1 MHWLAEILPRLYSM
15 ISHGNYNI
23 MEDKISI
30 PQIGLGPG
38 SITRGKD
45 CRPFPKNYFIG
56 RTLNRVTNKIYFE
69 RASRKYERSLE
80 NAFKLGFRLID
91 FSSAYGSGK
100 PLGKAIRNSG
110 IPREDF
116 FITTR
121 VSNRAQREHIVREE
135 FINCIK
141 GLGLDYVDLLQFHW
155 PVTGLYLDT
164 WREMEKLKDEGLVKH
179 LGVANCHQHHLEE
192 IFKICKYRP
201 EVGQFEI
208 HPLFTQKPLI
218 QYYKE
223 QGIVVEAYT
232 PVARFDDR
240 LVRLPL
246 LKMIGEKYNKNIIQ
260 VILRWHI
267 QNGVIPVVRTL
278 SYNHQKEN
286 LDIFDFELTQEE
298 MTAIDGININSRLR
312 YDPDNCDFSIL

>member
-1 MHWLAEILPRLYSM
+1 MKDQFL
-15 ISHGNYNI
+15 
-23 MEDKISI
+23 I

-38 SITRGKD
+38 SVMHGKEW
-45 CRPFPKNYFIG
+45 CPFSKKNMVG
-56 RTLNRVTNKIYFE
+56 RTLNRVTNRLY
-69 RASRKYERSLE
+69 YERLASNYVKSLE
-80 NAFKLGFRLID
+80 NAFRLGFRLID
-91 FSSAYGSGK
+91 FSSAYGSGE
-100 PLGKAIRNSG
+100 PLSRAMRKSG
-110 IPREDF
+110 VERKEF
-116 FITTR
+116 FLTTR
-121 VSNRAQREHIVREE
+121 VSNKAQFENNVREE
-135 FINCIK
+135 FLSCMK
-141 GLGLDYVDLLQFHW
+141 GLNVEYVDLLQFHW
-155 PVTGLYLDT
+155 PVTGYYLDT

-246 LKMIGEKYNKNIIQ
+246 LKMIGKKYNKNVVQ